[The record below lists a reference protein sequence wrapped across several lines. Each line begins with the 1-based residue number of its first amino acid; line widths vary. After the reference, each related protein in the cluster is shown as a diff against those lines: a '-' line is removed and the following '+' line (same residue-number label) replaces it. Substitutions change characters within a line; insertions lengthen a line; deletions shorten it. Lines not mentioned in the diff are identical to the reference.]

1 MYVFNWFAGPI
12 TSQRVSQNGLSPAR
26 KTSQV
31 RQASLDRDVFYFDN
45 DRREEV
51 VTYKKPPVILG
62 ASVKKFGLVIYL
74 NSNLQFIIS
83 YSVVHRFR
91 QAKFPKK
98 GSILSSSQFLLLP
111 KAALKMNLATKV
123 L

>member
-12 TSQRVSQNGLSPAR
+12 TTPRSSQNGVSPVR

-51 VTYKKPPVILG
+51 VTYKKPQFVLG
-62 ASVKKFGLVIYL
+62 ASVKKFGLVTILTAIY
-74 NSNLQFIIS
+74 NLI
-83 YSVVHRFR
+83 
-91 QAKFPKK
+91 
-98 GSILSSSQFLLLP
+98 
-111 KAALKMNLATKV
+111 
-123 L
+123 